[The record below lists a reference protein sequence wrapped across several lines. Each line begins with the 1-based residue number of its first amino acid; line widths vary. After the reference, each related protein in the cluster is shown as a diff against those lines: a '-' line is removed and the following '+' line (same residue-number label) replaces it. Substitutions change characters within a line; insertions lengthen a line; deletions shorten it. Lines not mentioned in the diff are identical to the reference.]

1 MNEMVIWL
9 VVIAAFVFRA
19 LKKNGTLDE
28 LFAGA
33 KKRKENKAERVVYEQ
48 PEEGSGKKEK
58 KKGPGIRVPKNT
70 GLAVTV
76 VVIVLVAAVLS
87 FDSFYTLSEEEM
99 AVVTTFGK
107 PAVEEASGLHFKIP
121 VIQRVTKVSKAI
133 TGMQIGYTTD
143 PARADGAS
151 IDNPVSIENESLMI
165 TKDFNLTNV
174 DFYVEYMVT
183 DPVQAVRHRSVYE
196 SIIKNLAQSYIRDT
210 VGVYNVDDVITTAK
224 SLIHVVDK
232 MNQAGTQEN
241 YSGKLAK
248 EEKEET
254 EYLKQLEK
262 EEEKKRIQE
271 VLNYSEEDKEFDA
284 SAVHIPDVSRTPR
297 RLDNINTDY
306 YDKEETKAY
315 IRSQCEIMEEATGH
329 IELAMEEYNV
339 VTEHF
344 SDIQLIDT
352 APDNIRRRITETADR
367 VDNLT
372 VDRRIFKSGEHKLST
387 HTYHRMEQ
395 FEDELPRGMK
405 YLEKQESYY
414 ETVKRDMRILE
425 GERMSLRMEAAA
437 LTTRQLRI
445 RSLALAAIVG
455 LAFVFMVFFIALSV
469 TEDTQN
475 TMLYIVVAF
484 LGAVLALGMFAL
496 LKYTERQVLVTEIKL
511 NKATTLLNKT
521 KIKYI
526 NAANTLDYEYHKYHV
541 RSSYELSKKYEV
553 YMDMK
558 NEQRKI
564 VQMTTKLSEAEE
576 DLLDLLKKLGLYD
589 AKLWLSQVRAL
600 VYSKD
605 MVEVRHD
612 LNTQRQKLRKQIE
625 YNENRIEEAKKNIK
639 EAAVRN
645 PDCMDEAIHIIEQFE
660 SKNVRN
666 Q

>member
-1 MNEMVIWL
+1 
-9 VVIAAFVFRA
+9 
-19 LKKNGTLDE
+19 
-28 LFAGA
+28 
-33 KKRKENKAERVVYEQ
+33 
-48 PEEGSGKKEK
+48 
-58 KKGPGIRVPKNT
+58 
-70 GLAVTV
+70 
-76 VVIVLVAAVLS
+76 
-87 FDSFYTLSEEEM
+87 
-99 AVVTTFGK
+99 
-107 PAVEEASGLHFKIP
+107 
-121 VIQRVTKVSKAI
+121 
-133 TGMQIGYTTD
+133 
-143 PARADGAS
+143 
-151 IDNPVSIENESLMI
+151 
-165 TKDFNLTNV
+165 
-174 DFYVEYMVT
+174 
-183 DPVQAVRHRSVYE
+183 
-196 SIIKNLAQSYIRDT
+196 
-210 VGVYNVDDVITTAK
+210 
-224 SLIHVVDK
+224 
-232 MNQAGTQEN
+232 
-241 YSGKLAK
+241 
-248 EEKEET
+248 
-254 EYLKQLEK
+254 
-262 EEEKKRIQE
+262 
-271 VLNYSEEDKEFDA
+271 
-284 SAVHIPDVSRTPR
+284 
-297 RLDNINTDY
+297 
-306 YDKEETKAY
+306 
-315 IRSQCEIMEEATGH
+315 
-329 IELAMEEYNV
+329 
-339 VTEHF
+339 
-344 SDIQLIDT
+344 
-352 APDNIRRRITETADR
+352 
-367 VDNLT
+367 
-372 VDRRIFKSGEHKLST
+372 
-387 HTYHRMEQ
+387 
-395 FEDELPRGMK
+395 
-405 YLEKQESYY
+405 
-414 ETVKRDMRILE
+414 
-425 GERMSLRMEAAA
+425 MSLRMEAAA

-605 MVEVRHD
+605 MLEVRHD

-639 EAAVRN
+639 DAAGRN